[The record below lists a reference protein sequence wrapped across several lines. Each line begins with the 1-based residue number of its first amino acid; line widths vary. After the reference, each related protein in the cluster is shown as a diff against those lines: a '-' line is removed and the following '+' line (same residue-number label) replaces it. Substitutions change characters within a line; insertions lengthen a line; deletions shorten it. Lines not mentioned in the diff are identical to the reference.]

1 MSPGRRSA
9 RRQAVFALY
18 RQDLLGRPWRISGQD
33 NSDTQVDDYARELVL
48 GVAEEHCAIDTV
60 LQPHVAGW
68 SLERLGTLERAIL
81 RLAAYELLWEPEVP
95 RAVAIDEAVE
105 LAKRFCSDEAA
116 ALVNG
121 VLGSLSTAEG
131 NRIDSIRDL
140 DKTRPERAT

>member
-18 RQDLLGRPWRISGQD
+18 RQDLLGRPWQISGQD
-33 NSDTQVDDYARELVL
+33 NSDTLVDDYARELVL
-48 GVAEEHCAIDTV
+48 GVGEKHSAIDTV

-95 RAVAIDEAVE
+95 AAVAIDEAVE
-105 LAKRFCSDEAA
+105 LTKRFCSDEAA

-121 VLGSLSTAEG
+121 VLGSLWNTER
-131 NRIDSIRDL
+131 NRIDSIRDP
-140 DKTRPERAT
+140 DKPRPERAT